1 MIINIT
7 PVAKPRM
14 VRSDKWKKRPVVLSY
29 WAFKDEL
36 TLLTNK
42 AGVKLSDELNVVFV
56 FPMPIS
62 WSKKKRQ
69 EMDGKPHKQT
79 PDLDNCIKAVGDIL
93 LKDDSGIYKINAS
106 KHWGAEGKI
115 IFL

>member
-36 TLLTNK
+36 TLLTK
-42 AGVKLSDELNVVFV
+42 RAGVKLSDELNVVFV
-56 FPMPIS
+56 LPMPIS

-69 EMDGKPHKQT
+69 EMDGKPHQQKS
-79 PDLDNCIKAVGDIL
+79 DLDNLVKAIQDCL

-106 KHWGAEGKI
+106 KYWGIEGKI